1 MTETFYATQQV
12 RVLTGQG
19 WPPAGIEC
27 CVVRGR
33 PRLRSVHRE
42 RAGRVIEP
50 RKGQM
55 RSRRCL
61 KCGRPYRRPCS
72 GLGSGVRRGRRA
84 GHVRKGRPGTWEI
97 SSSPPLRGG
106 AGAAVEVVQAHG
118 ESSGPGGSEG
128 GRSGG
133 SAERRKRSEARGG
146 ARSRSRLIVPMRS
159 GNPLQGTRQMGSG
172 RPDDGACGGTDG
184 GDVGPRGHLNTTTQ
198 DSGAGSER
206 AEADPDDAGAPYR

>member
-1 MTETFYATQQV
+1 MLETFYATQQV

-50 RKGQM
+50 RKLQCGVDVVNPAEDHIAGPEVAWGRGSAGSKSGACTQGS
-55 RSRRCL
+55 SRN
-61 KCGRPYRRPCS
+61 
-72 GLGSGVRRGRRA
+72 LGYLVFSTVQRRRGRR
-84 GHVRKGRPGTWEI
+84 GR
-97 SSSPPLRGG
+97 
-106 AGAAVEVVQAHG
+106 
-118 ESSGPGGSEG
+118 SGPGPRGVALLRGNEG

-133 SAERRKRSEARGG
+133 SAERRRRSEARRE

-159 GNPLQGTRQMGSG
+159 GNSPQRTRRRGSG

-184 GDVGPRGHLNTTTQ
+184 GDIGPRGHLNATTQ
-198 DSGAGSER
+198 DSGAGSEG
-206 AEADPDDAGAPYR
+206 AEADPDDAGASC

>member
-1 MTETFYATQQV
+1 MLETFYATQQV

-42 RAGRVIEP
+42 RAGRVMEP
-50 RKGQM
+50 RKHRCGVSTPLIQ
-55 RSRRCL
+55 RKTTSPVLKWPGAGGPPGSKSGACTQGSSRN
-61 KCGRPYRRPCS
+61 
-72 GLGSGVRRGRRA
+72 LGYLVFSTVQRRRGRRD
-84 GHVRKGRPGTWEI
+84 R
-97 SSSPPLRGG
+97 
-106 AGAAVEVVQAHG
+106 
-118 ESSGPGGSEG
+118 SGPGPRGVALLRGNEG

-133 SAERRKRSEARGG
+133 SAERRKRSEARRG

-159 GNPLQGTRQMGSG
+159 GNSPQRTRRMGSG

-184 GDVGPRGHLNTTTQ
+184 GDIGPRGHLNATTQ
-198 DSGAGSER
+198 DSGAVSEG
-206 AEADPDDAGAPYR
+206 ADLKARM